1 MKVKL
6 RWRPRSR
13 TDLLE
18 IYATI
23 ALDKP
28 LAAEHWLTNIEA
40 RAAMLAEHPRL
51 GVRRPE
57 LTNSARMVSVGNYL
71 IVYQTHPDTDEGAVD
86 EIEIVRVM
94 HGNRDLS
101 RVF

>member
-1 MKVKL
+1 MKAKL

-13 TDLLE
+13 ADLLE

-28 LAAEHWLTNIEA
+28 MAAEHWLTEIED
-40 RAAMLAEHPRL
+40 RVAMLVEHPRL

-57 LTNSARMVSVGNYL
+57 LSKPARIVPVGNYL
-71 IVYQTHPDTDEGAVD
+71 IFYQTHPNTDEGAVD
-86 EIEIVRVM
+86 EVEIVRVV
-94 HGNRDLS
+94 HGSRDLS
-101 RVF
+101 RVL